1 MRGSGCRALTCTPEN
16 LRRQSPGQPYSSPT
30 SWGWSLGF
38 TYLDWFIVAVYLI
51 ASVAVGLLGK
61 RFVGKSVS
69 HYLVAGRELGLYIG
83 IATLA
88 ATEIGTITFMYNA
101 ELGYRYGFSAFCAAL
116 ISGVA
121 MIIVGRTGFVIQRF
135 RGLQL
140 MTVPEYFE
148 RKYSLGLRLLT
159 GILVALGG
167 ILNMGV
173 FLKIEGEFLTI
184 VSGIPTR
191 YMVLTMTVILVLEV
205 LYTVLGGM
213 VSVVITDFLQY
224 VLLSVATIL
233 VSIYAVHYAG
243 WSNIV
248 NKVSST
254 MGVAGYNPLV
264 NPKFGAAFVIW
275 QLLLWFSIHTCWQTT
290 AMRMFSTK
298 SPEISR
304 KVMTWTG
311 FIYLG
316 RGMLPMLWGIAALT
330 LFGAGAMDR
339 GVPSPVVN
347 GSTLAALDAMPAM
360 LSQILRPGIK
370 GLVVAGMLAAT
381 MSVNSSYLLGW
392 SSILSQDVVLP
403 MRRLLHKRPLSS
415 RAQIVVNRV
424 ANLFVSLFLM
434 FWGLYYT
441 PPGAVY
447 LYLNIT
453 GTIFLAGAFVCVTG
467 GLYWRGANTVGGYS
481 AMLMGAAGA
490 IVPFFLL
497 HSNET
502 IAGFAAFGLAAVGLV
517 VGSTLGRLHKPP
529 LMSGTQG
536 TTI

>member
-1 MRGSGCRALTCTPEN
+1 M
-16 LRRQSPGQPYSSPT
+16 
-30 SWGWSLGF
+30 GF
-38 TYLDWFIVAVYLI
+38 TYLDWSIVAIYLS

-61 RFVGKSVS
+61 RFIGKSVS

-101 ELGYRYGFSAFCAAL
+101 ELGYRYGFSAFSAAL
-116 ISGVA
+116 ISGLA
-121 MIIVGRTGFVIQRF
+121 MIIVGRTGFVIRRF
-135 RGLQL
+135 RELKL

-159 GILVALGG
+159 GVLVAVGG

-173 FLKIEGEFLTI
+173 FLRIEGEFLTI
-184 VSGIPTR
+184 VSGIPSR
-191 YMVLTMTVILVLEV
+191 YLVLTMTLILILEV
-205 LYTVLGGM
+205 LYTVVGGM

-224 VLLSVATIL
+224 VLLSIATIL

-243 WSNIV
+243 WNNIV
-248 NKVSST
+248 DKVSST
-254 MGVAGYNPLV
+254 MSLGGFNPLV
-264 NPKFGAAFVIW
+264 NPKFGLTFLIW

-290 AMRMFSTK
+290 AMRMFSTR

-330 LFGAGAMDR
+330 LFGTGAMDR
-339 GVPSPVVN
+339 GVPAPVVN
-347 GSTLAALDAMPAM
+347 GRNLSTLDAMPAM
-360 LSQILRPGIK
+360 LSQILHPGIK
-370 GLVVAGMLAAT
+370 GIVVAGMLAAT

-392 SSILSQDVVLP
+392 SSIISQDVVLP
-403 MRRLLHKRPLSS
+403 MRRLLHKQPLSS
-415 RAQIVVNRV
+415 RAQIVVNRA

-467 GLYWRGANTVGGYS
+467 GLYWRRANTVGGYS

-490 IVPFFLL
+490 IVPFFFL
-497 HSNET
+497 HWNET

-517 VGSTLGRLHKPP
+517 VGSALGRPQKAALV
-529 LMSGTQG
+529 SVERG
-536 TTI
+536 TTL

>member
-1 MRGSGCRALTCTPEN
+1 LS
-16 LRRQSPGQPYSSPT
+16 
-30 SWGWSLGF
+30 F
-38 TYLDWFIVAVYLI
+38 TYLDWCIVAVYLI
-51 ASVAVGLLGK
+51 ASVAVGLFGK
-61 RFVGKSVS
+61 RFIGKSVS

-101 ELGYRYGFSAFCAAL
+101 ELGYRYGFSAFSAAL
-116 ISGVA
+116 ISGLA
-121 MIIVGRTGFVIQRF
+121 MIIVGRTGFVIRRF
-135 RGLQL
+135 RELQL

-191 YMVLTMTVILVLEV
+191 YLVLTMTVILMLEV
-205 LYTVLGGM
+205 LYTVVGGM

-248 NKVSST
+248 SKVSNT
-254 MGVAGYNPLV
+254 MGAAGYNPLV
-264 NPKFGAAFVIW
+264 NPKFGATFVIW

-298 SPEISR
+298 SPEIAR

-316 RGMLPMLWGIAALT
+316 RGMLPMLWGIASLT
-330 LFGAGAMDR
+330 LFGAGAMDH

-347 GSTLAALDAMPAM
+347 GRTLATLDAMPAM
-360 LSQILRPGIK
+360 LSQILHPGIK

-392 SSILSQDVVLP
+392 SSIISQDVVLP
-403 MRRLLHKRPLSS
+403 MRRMLRQQPLNS

-467 GLYWRGANTVGGYS
+467 GLYWRRANTVGGYS

-490 IVPFFLL
+490 IVPFFFL
-497 HSNET
+497 HWNET

-517 VGSTLGRLHKPP
+517 VGSALGRPRNPP
-529 LMSGTQG
+529 AMSGTQG
-536 TTI
+536 TTT